1 MPISLKNVHDVGFS
15 GSPVVKTLPSNVL
28 SMGSVPD
35 LGANISMAQGQK
47 KKKKKKKKTKQK
59 QKQCCKKFSVDFWH
73 VPHQKKKDH
82 VFKTLN
88 LFVHF

>member
-15 GSPVVKTLPSNVL
+15 GSPVVKTLPSNVS

-47 KKKKKKKKTKQK
+47 KKKKEENKTKTEA
-59 QKQCCKKFSVDFWH
+59 V
-73 VPHQKKKDH
+73 
-82 VFKTLN
+82 L
-88 LFVHF
+88 

>member
-15 GSPVVKTLPSNVL
+15 VSPVVKTLPSNVS

-47 KKKKKKKKTKQK
+47 KKKEEEEENKTKTEA
-59 QKQCCKKFSVDFWH
+59 V
-73 VPHQKKKDH
+73 
-82 VFKTLN
+82 L
-88 LFVHF
+88 